1 MPGGVAVAGVE
12 TGQGTG
18 RVTIDDVNAA
28 DLRRVRGLVE
38 RAAAQAGIAA
48 SRATN
53 FVTAV
58 NEIVLNAIMH
68 ARGPRSVALQ
78 YTPDGLLVEV
88 SDHGPG
94 LPPQVA
100 ADGARLPLPTSE
112 SGRGLWLARQFSQR
126 LYIRN
131 TAHGLTVRLYATRA

>member
-1 MPGGVAVAGVE
+1 MAEAETRQYAVG
-12 TGQGTG
+12 
-18 RVTIDDVNAA
+18 VTINDVNVA
-28 DLRRVRGLVE
+28 DLGRVRGLVE

-48 SRATN
+48 SRTAN

-68 ARGPRSVALQ
+68 AVGPRSVALQ
-78 YTPDGLLVEV
+78 PTPDGLLVEV
-88 SDHGPG
+88 RDHGPG
-94 LPPQVA
+94 LPPHIA
-100 ADGARLPLPTSE
+100 AAGARLPAPDAE

-131 TAHGLTVRLYATRA
+131 TTHGLTVRLYATRA